1 MTNPYPWR
9 RRNFFIKKEFQGK
22 FILSYAIT
30 LIGLA
35 ALVTWILSIK
45 MRQALEVHLYSSHLN
60 IERTGDFMFD
70 LLVRTNMYAIVGI
83 LALVLLVSSI
93 IVNRLNR
100 HFSRMCA
107 TLNAMARGRF
117 DTPPIP
123 ESHFHEI
130 TNLIRLVEELKL
142 HYRERFVAIHEALQT
157 VEAGCNQLPDRTR
170 LQEGRDRLQRLL
182 DQVYLP
188 E

>member
-1 MTNPYPWR
+1 MTGYPWR
-9 RRNFFIKKEFQGK
+9 RRNFFIKREFQGK
-22 FILSYAIT
+22 FILAYALA

-35 ALVTWILSIK
+35 ALITWILSIK
-45 MRQALEVHLYSSHLN
+45 MRRALEMHLYSSHLN

-70 LLVRTNMYAIVGI
+70 LLVRTNMYAVIGI
-83 LALVLLVSSI
+83 LALVLLLSSI

-100 HFSRMCA
+100 HFNRMCA
-107 TLNAMARGRF
+107 TLRAMCRGRF

-142 HYRERFVAIHEALQT
+142 HYREKFVSIHDALQEI
-157 VEAGCNQLPDRTR
+157 EAGCEQLPDTTR
-170 LQEGRDRLQRLL
+170 LRKGRDRLQQLL
-182 DQVYLP
+182 DQVHLP